1 MFLRRKSAGFGLV
14 EMLVS
19 VGIVSTL
26 ATVTVPRMLGTIYS
40 LPAKAAATAVESAV
54 PFTGLSGVALGK
66 KQVAIEDCEL
76 EHFVT
81 RRGGRRRSRL
91 CKRKQIQLLADWNAD
106 CE

>member
-1 MFLRRKSAGFGLV
+1 
-14 EMLVS
+14 
-19 VGIVSTL
+19 
-26 ATVTVPRMLGTIYS
+26 MLGTIYS

-81 RRGGRRRSRL
+81 RRVRPKEASSLQEKANPAICGLERL
-91 CKRKQIQLLADWNAD
+91 LLVIPYVGPKKLVKAPQIIWRNRK
-106 CE
+106 